1 MKKRSSQ
8 ALMSIGVTFSFL
20 VAFGCDGGPSVDSSS
35 TEATVKGVVKVAGN
49 PATDGEILFDASN
62 IKRPNSPLRSAPIG
76 KDGSYTIKTL
86 TGENI
91 IRLGGAITKKN
102 GSLQATKRAMIVS
115 SGENTFNFEVAE
127 ESKPP
132 R

>member
-1 MKKRSSQ
+1 MKKRNPR
-8 ALMSIGVTFSFL
+8 ALISIGLTLSFL
-20 VAFGCDGGPSVDSSS
+20 VVFGCNAALSVDSSS
-35 TEATVKGVVKVAGN
+35 TEATVKGVVKIAGN
-49 PATDGEILFDASN
+49 PATEGEILFDASN
-62 IKRPNSPLRSAPIG
+62 IKRPDVPTRSAPIG

-102 GSLQATKRAMIVS
+102 GSLQATKRALMVV
-115 SGENTFNFEVAE
+115 SGENTFNFEVGE